1 MSEATHMQAVTALR
15 GSQRKCY
22 LRVSREVLL
31 VLPNSISDDEN
42 KGSVTPV
49 ENGGSHHTPPLSS
62 QETTPTEVVSSLSEL
77 EKLLLVRVWNQL
89 LWKKRKLERR

>member
-42 KGSVTPV
+42 KAPV
-49 ENGGSHHTPPLSS
+49 ENGGSHRTPPLSP
-62 QETTPTEVVSSLSEL
+62 EKTAPTEVVSSLSEL

-89 LWKKRKLERR
+89 LWKKRKLGRR

>member
-31 VLPNSISDDEN
+31 VLPNSISH
-42 KGSVTPV
+42 V
-49 ENGGSHHTPPLSS
+49 L
-62 QETTPTEVVSSLSEL
+62 
-77 EKLLLVRVWNQL
+77 
-89 LWKKRKLERR
+89 